1 MNKTFLDECFKARM
15 DYLQKRFP
23 IESFRR
29 LFKQQY
35 VRNGLVMIQ
44 PIVNKDMD
52 GVIIADSEAGF
63 IFNNEHNLDV
73 ALRLLRLWGFD
84 VTMRR
89 EHDERRAYTAYIVQ
103 LPDDYLT
110 HHVGS
115 DKAGIIRTGLRS
127 ISNVDRTKK
136 QKPSDWTV

>member
-1 MNKTFLDECFKARM
+1 M

-35 VRNGLVMIQ
+35 MRNGLVMIQ
-44 PIVNKDMD
+44 PIANKDMND
-52 GVIIADSEAGF
+52 VMIADSDAGF

-73 ALRLLRLWGFD
+73 ALRLLRLWGFS

-89 EHDERRAYTAYIVQ
+89 EHDERKAYTAYIVQ
-103 LPDDYLT
+103 LPDEYLRRKQ
-110 HHVGS
+110 GS

-127 ISNVDRTKK
+127 LSNVDRAKVEK
-136 QKPSDWTV
+136 QWDGTI

>member
-1 MNKTFLDECFKARM
+1 M

-35 VRNGLVMIQ
+35 VRSGLVMIQ
-44 PIVNKDMD
+44 PIVNKDMND
-52 GVIIADSEAGF
+52 VMIADSDAGF
-63 IFNNEHNLDV
+63 IFNNEHDLDV
-73 ALRLLRLWGFD
+73 ALRLLRLWGFE

-89 EHDERRAYTAYIVQ
+89 EHDERKTYTAYIVQ

-127 ISNVDRTKK
+127 ISYVDRTKK
-136 QKPSDWTV
+136 QKPFDWTV

>member
-1 MNKTFLDECFKARM
+1 M

-29 LFKQQY
+29 LFRQQY

-52 GVIIADSEAGF
+52 GVMIADDQHGFLFNSER
-63 IFNNEHNLDV
+63 NLDV

-103 LPDDYLT
+103 LPDEYLT

-136 QKPSDWTV
+136 KKPYDWEV